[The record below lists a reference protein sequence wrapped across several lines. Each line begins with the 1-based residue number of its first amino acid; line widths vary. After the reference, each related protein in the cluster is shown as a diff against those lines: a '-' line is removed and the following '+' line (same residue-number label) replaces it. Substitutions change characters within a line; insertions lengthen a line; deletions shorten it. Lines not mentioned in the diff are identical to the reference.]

1 MHTYVRLL
9 KSDTGIGGAADAELH
24 VPKVHVEQK
33 HAAKSGNT
41 GLAVMWV

>member
-9 KSDTGIGGAADAELH
+9 KSDTDIGDAAELH
-24 VPKVHVEQK
+24 VPKVHIEQK

>member
-9 KSDTGIGGAADAELH
+9 KSDTDIGGPAELH